1 MSEIPAH
8 ILEQLHYELDGTISA
23 DTEEAKAFVE
33 KMGWNGEE
41 ACLKRRDTLPGT
53 LSLFFMLAA
62 ASGTKHKKSTALVVQ
77 PFFEKIISDFKENN
91 LPFWS
96 DKIELELIEKILWRV
111 RLADQSVRQD
121 PQILAVLKTISE
133 IYKAKLNGHFVD
145 ENLDEFYEKALQEL
159 EPTPIEI
166 NRFQSLWV
174 IKYFSLQPFILKELN
189 SNEIYFLGK
198 NGEGKTLILQSFILA
213 AKHAYITNVG
223 NKERIGKV
231 LECLD
236 ENPHNII
243 AVSEYENSAVIGI
256 GETGKYISNIYAYG
270 VHRHQYTG
278 DKNDKDYDS
287 EGFLTLFDSNKKLLS
302 PDKWLLDLRLKEL
315 EAKDKGLEVMFTP
328 TTAKK
333 LLENLV
339 KEEDGENTVS
349 IEIDGIKGEVR
360 YTERSG
366 KPLRFHQLSAG
377 YQSVMVWVADLVARM
392 SEQQPEVKELADF
405 EAIVLVDEVG
415 VHLHP
420 QWEYNIMKKLR
431 GWFPKIQFIVTTHSP
446 ILLMGASEDAIIY
459 RITKEDGVTKLVGS
473 VPQSELRKMMANQII
488 TSPLFGLDTMAPR
501 SFELQ
506 NASNDDFIYQK
517 IHEVIKQRLAENP
530 TLDEDAILKW
540 IEEEMNKLP
549 SHNE

>member
-41 ACLKRRDTLPGT
+41 KYRRQQFFASINIINSKAIFFLKIKDI
-53 LSLFFMLAA
+53 
-62 ASGTKHKKSTALVVQ
+62 KKSIETIQNELKATFKRFKVSEIFPLGTEQSIHNITTKRVIEEIKKRQELDVVALLHIFLHYHLGNISLDKVYTLY
-77 PFFEKIISDFKENN
+77 EK
-91 LPFWS
+91 
-96 DKIELELIEKILWRV
+96 ELELQKPYAEQTHRIKSAIIDNYFCLKKLKIEN
-111 RLADQSVRQD
+111 
-121 PQILAVLKTISE
+121 
-133 IYKAKLNGHFVD
+133 LNG
-145 ENLDEFYEKALQEL
+145 
-159 EPTPIEI
+159 
-166 NRFQSLWV
+166 
-174 IKYFSLQPFILKELN
+174 
-189 SNEIYFLGK
+189 NEIYFLGK

-213 AKHAYITNVG
+213 AKYIYITNVG
-223 NKERIGKV
+223 NKEILGAI
-231 LECLD
+231 LECLND
-236 ENPHNII
+236 NLEKDIYITNQYN
-243 AVSEYENSAVIGI
+243 AVIGA
-256 GETGKYISNIYAYG
+256 GTTGRYISNIYAYG

-392 SEQQPEVKELADF
+392 SEKQPEVKELADF